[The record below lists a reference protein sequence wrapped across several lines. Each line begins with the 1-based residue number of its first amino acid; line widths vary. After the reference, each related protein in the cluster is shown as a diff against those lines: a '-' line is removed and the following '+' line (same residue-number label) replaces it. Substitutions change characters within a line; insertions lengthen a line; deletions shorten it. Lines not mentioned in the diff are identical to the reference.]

1 LANNKETTDL
11 VDMVLTCE
19 KKTLKGE
26 RFTSVELQK
35 LAAKRNNEDFS
46 DGVDIISK
54 TYKPVRSV
62 WFVEASIID
71 ETKQNTNTIVN
82 VFSRFFKGYS
92 LTITKLPE
100 DAMSSTTVLLKS
112 C

>member
-1 LANNKETTDL
+1 
-11 VDMVLTCE
+11 MVLTCE

-26 RFTSVELQK
+26 RLTSVELQK

-71 ETKQNTNTIVN
+71 ETKNKTPIPLSMSSVDFQRLLFDFYNEVT
-82 VFSRFFKGYS
+82 
-92 LTITKLPE
+92 E
-100 DAMSSTTVLLKS
+100 DAVSSTTVLLTILLVVLNVRAL
-112 C
+112 